1 MWLKQ
6 ADFARSSAA
15 SMRRFRSSYSFRR
28 MLPRTS
34 RLLIL
39 SRSINIESPVP
50 CLHRAKLTSAK
61 LPAKAVYFPKAG
73 ADL

>member
-1 MWLKQ
+1 
-6 ADFARSSAA
+6 
-15 SMRRFRSSYSFRR
+15 